1 MSVDLAKGTW
11 FDHENDTGGGVIDLI
26 RRDNPLANIN
36 DVLEGLG
43 IETDKPQRNG
53 HDTIKTSLVATY
65 PMSMRT
71 AKLHMRCYGSS
82 LRPSGRACSQW
93 QNDLGPG

>member
-26 RRDNPLANIN
+26 RRDNPLADIN

-65 PMSMRT
+65 PYVNEDGEVTYEVLR
-71 AKLHMRCYGSS
+71 LS
-82 LRPSGRACSQW
+82 LIHI
-93 QNDLGPG
+93 